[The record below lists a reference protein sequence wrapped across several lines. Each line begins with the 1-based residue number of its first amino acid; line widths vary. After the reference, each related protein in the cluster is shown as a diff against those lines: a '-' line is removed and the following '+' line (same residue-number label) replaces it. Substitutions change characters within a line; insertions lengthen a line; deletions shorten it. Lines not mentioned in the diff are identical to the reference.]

1 MEVIADVEIED
12 ETIDYKSL
20 NPKNILNTLQNLKGN
35 YKVVLILNLTESY
48 DKEEILA
55 FILK

>member
-1 MEVIADVEIED
+1 MEVIGDVEIED

-55 FILK
+55 IILI

>member
-1 MEVIADVEIED
+1 MEVICDVEIED

-55 FILK
+55 IILI

>member
-55 FILK
+55 IILI

>member
-48 DKEEILA
+48 D
-55 FILK
+55 